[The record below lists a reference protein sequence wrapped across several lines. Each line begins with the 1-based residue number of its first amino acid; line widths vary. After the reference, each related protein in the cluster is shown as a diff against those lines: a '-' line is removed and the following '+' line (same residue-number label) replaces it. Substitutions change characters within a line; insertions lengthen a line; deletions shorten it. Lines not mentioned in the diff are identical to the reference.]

1 MRRIF
6 AVLSACSVFLGVA
19 AAARAMDCYVDPVTE
34 YSGSGTISS
43 AVFLRDGACTQG
55 TTILS
60 TLSAGSAV
68 NVIGF
73 TDGWYR
79 VEANGGR
86 GWVGQQF
93 VSTSASRTGKV
104 WSSYDAYMSE
114 LPSVKPGGTTAPPP
128 AAGGTDAALVDRLR
142 GYILLQVQQHGEAW
156 YLDPVSGRRYYM
168 KDGPTAYQMMRSF
181 GLGATEA
188 DYAKIEAGDWSI
200 KNRLRGRIVLRVQ
213 AHGEAYYIHPK
224 DLSVYYLQNGD
235 EAYRIMRLYSLGI
248 TDADLGKIPT
258 AEIPLK

>member
-1 MRRIF
+1 MNKLLISLSTF
-6 AVLSACSVFLGVA
+6 ALLLTSVPP
-19 AAARAMDCYVDPVTE
+19 ARAGMDCYVDPVYQ
-34 YSGSGTISS
+34 YSGGGTISS
-43 AVFLRDGACTQG
+43 AVFMRDNACTDG

-60 TLSAGSAV
+60 TVSAGTSV
-68 NVIGF
+68 QVVGF

-79 VEANGGR
+79 IETNGGR

-104 WSSYDAYMSE
+104 WDSYTSYMSE
-114 LPSVKPGGTTAPPP
+114 VPSVKPGATTPPP
-128 AAGGTDAALVDRLR
+128 STGTDAALVSRLK
-142 GYILLQVQQHGEAW
+142 GYILLQTQQHGEAW
-156 YLDPVSGRRYYM
+156 YLDPVASKRYYM

-181 GLGATEA
+181 GLGMTET
-188 DYAKIEAGDWSI
+188 DYAKLAADDWSL

-224 DLSVYYLQNGD
+224 DLTVYYLQNGD

-248 TDADLGKIPT
+248 TDADLAKIPSAT
-258 AEIPLK
+258 IPVK